1 MNVYLVLT
9 EHDYDPST
17 IWGVFTSLE
26 SAETFINTLH
36 DVEPLA
42 ENEYDEEYD
51 PKSQVKAYWVHGHLV
66 RILEEK
72 LRD

>member
-9 EHDYDPST
+9 EYDYDPSK

-26 SAETFINTLH
+26 SAETFINTLD

-42 ENEYDEEYD
+42 DNECDEYD
-51 PKSQVKAYWVHGHLV
+51 PKNQVKAFWVSGDLV

>member
-9 EHDYDPST
+9 EWDYEPT
-17 IWGVFTSLE
+17 EIWGVFTSLE
-26 SAETFINTLH
+26 GAEAFIDTLY

-42 ENEYDEEYD
+42 EDEYDEYD
-51 PKSQVKAYWVHGHLV
+51 PETQIKAYWVHGKLV